1 MPDHPHRIFL
11 DTNIVLRSTVASAP
25 EHTAILSALNI
36 LNSIKSEL
44 WISRQVLREY
54 AMTVTRAQPFL
65 VSIRHTEAAS
75 VIRRLNTLFN
85 VADETQAVSDQ
96 WIRLLETIPMGGR
109 QVHDANIAA
118 TMIAY
123 QIPALLTLN
132 TVDFVRFEPQIR
144 VLSLEDVEAMKPA
157 DTLDNQSLS

>member
-1 MPDHPHRIFL
+1 MPDRPHRIFL
-11 DTNIVLRSTVASAP
+11 DTNIVLRST
-25 EHTAILSALNI
+25 IKSALNV
-36 LNSIKSEL
+36 LNALEKEL

-54 AMTVTRAQPFL
+54 AMTITRSQPFL
-65 VSIRHTEAAS
+65 TSISHVEAAS
-75 VIRRLNTLFN
+75 VIRQLNALFN
-85 VADETQAVSDQ
+85 VADETKAVSEQ

-144 VLSLEDVEAMKPA
+144 VLSLADIETMKPA
-157 DTLDNQSLS
+157 DETGRPLD

>member
-1 MPDHPHRIFL
+1 MPDRPHRVFL

-25 EHTAILSALNI
+25 EHAAIQSALDI
-36 LNSIKSEL
+36 LNTIKAEL

-54 AMTVTRAQPFL
+54 AMTITRAQPFL
-65 VSIRHTEAAS
+65 TSISHTEAAS
-75 VIRRLNTLFN
+75 VVRKLSALFHI
-85 VADETQAVSDQ
+85 ADETKAVSEQ

-144 VLSLEDVEAMKPA
+144 LLSLADVEAMKPA
-157 DTLDNQSLS
+157 ETPDDHPSS

>member
-1 MPDHPHRIFL
+1 MPDHPHRVFL
-11 DTNIVLRSTVASAP
+11 DTNIVLRSTAASAP

-36 LNSIKSEL
+36 LSSIKSEL

-65 VSIRHTEAAS
+65 GSISHSEAAS
-75 VIRRLNTLFN
+75 VIRRLGTLFR
-85 VADETQAVSDQ
+85 VADETKAVSDQ

-118 TMIAY
+118 TMITY

-144 VLSLEDVEAMKPA
+144 VLSLADVEAMKPT
-157 DTLDNQSLS
+157 DETDKPLN